1 MSGVVGHRGNVD
13 YQDCRRTLV
22 YGYDP
27 TVTDVL
33 RTPSGSTDGASLQVV
48 TNTYLREP
56 SAPHIHSHYVFL
68 SGMLRLK
75 DFITLKDL
83 ATRFAEYL
91 PISAALALSWTA
103 RRFRYVVIPRKGQ
116 SDKLRLRDRPSIGGI
131 PLSTLAFRQQVVDCL
146 VEAIRSAV
154 QTGFYVCDYTTKP
167 NMTCAPLLT
176 YLRDGM
182 QHLSDQI
189 EGDDQRKRFQDYFR
203 KGLIATSTGDAAP
216 SVRADEPSR
225 KHAPVC

>member
-1 MSGVVGHRGNVD
+1 
-13 YQDCRRTLV
+13 
-22 YGYDP
+22 
-27 TVTDVL
+27 
-33 RTPSGSTDGASLQVV
+33 
-48 TNTYLREP
+48 
-56 SAPHIHSHYVFL
+56 
-68 SGMLRLK
+68 MLRLI

-83 ATRFAEYL
+83 ATCFAEYL

-103 RRFRYVVIPRKGQ
+103 RRFRYVVIPRQGQ

-176 YLRDGM
+176 YLRYGM

-189 EGDDQRKRFQDYFR
+189 EGDDRRNHFQYYIL

-216 SVRADEPSR
+216 SVVADVPSR
-225 KHAPVC
+225 KHAPIY

>member
-1 MSGVVGHRGNVD
+1 M
-13 YQDCRRTLV
+13 
-22 YGYDP
+22 
-27 TVTDVL
+27 
-33 RTPSGSTDGASLQVV
+33 
-48 TNTYLREP
+48 
-56 SAPHIHSHYVFL
+56 
-68 SGMLRLK
+68 
-75 DFITLKDL
+75 KDL
-83 ATRFAEYL
+83 ATRFADNL
-91 PISAALALSWTA
+91 PISSAFALSWTA
-103 RRFRYVVIPRKGQ
+103 RRFRYRVIAKKGG

-131 PLSTLAFRQQVVDCL
+131 PLSTLAFRQQVVECL

-189 EGDDQRKRFQDYFR
+189 EGDDHRKRFQDYLR
-203 KGLIATSTGDAAP
+203 KGLITTSTGDAAP

-225 KHAPVC
+225 KRAPIYSKYSQFFLYIFLTSAFLSRHLLLLFVIPSVSLDYYSFQAHIMFRPACLSSLIHRPVEPAEFAFTSVS